1 MQSLNQTE
9 TNKYPN
15 EIKKKKKKKISGNK
29 LQEMRIILRRMG
41 AINQFKP
48 FLHNDN

>member
-9 TNKYPN
+9 TNNYPN
-15 EIKKKKKKKISGNK
+15 EIKKKKNSGNK

-41 AINQFKP
+41 ASNQFKP

>member
-9 TNKYPN
+9 TNKYTN
-15 EIKKKKKKKISGNK
+15 ELKKKKISGNK

-41 AINQFKP
+41 AINQFKS
-48 FLHNDN
+48 FLHNNN